1 MSSAE
6 TSSGVSDSQ
15 SAHGSTLAAISR
27 RMVGLIK
34 DYYGK
39 GPTNARTYHWGELV
53 VVLLSGGSTSVE
65 KTLIADGQEQAV
77 IDQRTAFQDAMR
89 PRYKRVIEEEM
100 HREVVAHRA
109 HFTVVLLA
117 KDSPAIAHYR
127 VRLPERGIDVV
138 DCGGVT
144 SGDQVVPGEGHP
156 NGRMNAIWADCLA
169 TKLQE
174 LLPETKVVPPL

>member
-1 MSSAE
+1 MSGP
-6 TSSGVSDSQ
+6 SSSSEVNESQ

-100 HREVVAHRA
+100 RREVIAFMSAYHHDPDVNAEI
-109 HFTVVLLA
+109 FVLA
-117 KDSPAIAHYR
+117 PREGSEEPGT
-127 VRLPERGIDVV
+127 PGTE
-138 DCGGVT
+138 
-144 SGDQVVPGEGHP
+144 QV
-156 NGRMNAIWADCLA
+156 
-169 TKLQE
+169 
-174 LLPETKVVPPL
+174 

>member
-1 MSSAE
+1 MGVPESSSEAGE
-6 TSSGVSDSQ
+6 SQ

-100 HREVVAHRA
+100 RRQVIAFMSAYHHDPDVNAEIFVLAPREDADEVEAPG
-109 HFTVVLLA
+109 T
-117 KDSPAIAHYR
+117 
-127 VRLPERGIDVV
+127 E
-138 DCGGVT
+138 
-144 SGDQVVPGEGHP
+144 QV
-156 NGRMNAIWADCLA
+156 
-169 TKLQE
+169 
-174 LLPETKVVPPL
+174 

>member
-1 MSSAE
+1 MSAPES
-6 TSSGVSDSQ
+6 TSELHENE

-39 GPTNARTYHWGELV
+39 GPSNARTYHWGELV

-100 HREVVAHRA
+100 QREVIAFMSAYHNDPDINA
-109 HFTVVLLA
+109 EIFVLA
-117 KDSPAIAHYR
+117 PRDGAEEPSA
-127 VRLPERGIDVV
+127 
-138 DCGGVT
+138 
-144 SGDQVVPGEGHP
+144 PGSEQ
-156 NGRMNAIWADCLA
+156 D
-169 TKLQE
+169 
-174 LLPETKVVPPL
+174 

>member
-1 MSSAE
+1 MSGPE
-6 TSSGVSDSQ
+6 SSSEAVEGQ

-34 DYYGK
+34 EHYGK
-39 GPTNARTYHWGELV
+39 GPTTARTYHWGELV

-100 HREVVAHRA
+100 RREVIAFMSAYHHDPDVNAEI
-109 HFTVVLLA
+109 FVLA
-117 KDSPAIAHYR
+117 PREDAD
-127 VRLPERGIDVV
+127 ER
-138 DCGGVT
+138 
-144 SGDQVVPGEGHP
+144 SAPGTEQ
-156 NGRMNAIWADCLA
+156 
-169 TKLQE
+169 T
-174 LLPETKVVPPL
+174 

>member
-1 MSSAE
+1 MSDLDTLIGMSAPE
-6 TSSGVSDSQ
+6 ATSDASEGQ

-65 KTLIADGQEQAV
+65 KTLIADGNEQAV

-100 HREVVAHRA
+100 RREVIAFMSAYHHDPDVNAEI
-109 HFTVVLLA
+109 FVLA
-117 KDSPAIAHYR
+117 AREDVEEPAA
-127 VRLPERGIDVV
+127 
-138 DCGGVT
+138 
-144 SGDQVVPGEGHP
+144 PGTEQ
-156 NGRMNAIWADCLA
+156 A
-169 TKLQE
+169 
-174 LLPETKVVPPL
+174 

>member
-1 MSSAE
+1 MSGPE
-6 TSSGVSDSQ
+6 TSSEVNEGQ
-15 SAHGSTLAAISR
+15 SEHGSTLAAISR

-34 DYYGK
+34 EHYGK

-100 HREVVAHRA
+100 RREVIAFMSAYHHDPDINA
-109 HFTVVLLA
+109 EIFVLA
-117 KDSPAIAHYR
+117 PREGADEVSA
-127 VRLPERGIDVV
+127 
-138 DCGGVT
+138 
-144 SGDQVVPGEGHP
+144 PGTEQ
-156 NGRMNAIWADCLA
+156 D
-169 TKLQE
+169 
-174 LLPETKVVPPL
+174 